1 MGIQYFDG
9 NWHTYIRYEVS
20 TLSQDRVANTTT
32 ARVSLYIGNDPGGYE
47 IQFDPTYGAYMGVQL
62 AGQNKYL
69 KIEHLFIKGSER
81 SLGSVDFTFTHDE
94 DGQATRKILL
104 WSGSTSGI
112 NYGGWYLGSIDTSF
126 TQTFAKIPRMSKV
139 ASVSGTRELG
149 QELTVTLDRKVESFT
164 HQVWYKVW
172 GSDWYDLG
180 TGLGTTVK
188 FTPSPENARKN
199 VNVASSTFDICVR
212 TFDGDKQ
219 IGIDEYSIGWYIGL
233 PSGTQPRLETIELVD
248 KAKATK
254 DIVGK
259 NTFVQ
264 TFSEMVGTFKG
275 MEGTYGST
283 IKTFH
288 AEVVGQKM
296 AITSNGGTFQF
307 FKNYGDYNVE
317 AYVIDSRGLKSNV
330 VTVPIKVLQYFAPML
345 SFEAVRGGGDQQ
357 TIVVRRTA
365 KIAPLMVDGVQK
377 NPMRLKFKVKPAYD
391 GYFTDNKG
399 GGVDS
404 LVINSLT
411 NSNSDL
417 FGAFA
422 ADKAWIVEG
431 TISDAYAS
439 FTFTAPIVGPEEVV
453 QCRTPKGTGFGKVW
467 ERGALDVGGDI
478 YSNGELVQVGRL
490 TQIDGK
496 SIKMTGSANDLMK
509 TGMFYSH
516 GMSDLPP
523 NLTGSQL
530 YGYIQVNTHPSD
542 ENYVMQTYTPYDG
555 NVIYMR
561 RKTPVTGW
569 HPWVQF
575 TPSNVPLFGEWHD
588 APLTN
593 GWKHYGGNDTN
604 VQYRRDSEGRIYLRG
619 SCHGGTYINRGG
631 TIFTLP
637 KEYNPKKKV
646 YIRAITGDYQDCYL
660 ILSPEGELYCAK
672 DNQVQRDWLCLDGII
687 I

>member
-47 IQFDPTYGAYMGVQL
+47 IQFDPTYGAYMGVQI

-69 KIEHLFIKGSER
+69 EIENLFIKGSEK
-81 SLGSVDFTFTHDE
+81 LIGSVDFTFTHDD

-112 NYGGWYLGSIDTSF
+112 NFDGWYLGSIDTSF

-139 ASVSGTRELG
+139 TSVSGTRKLG

-233 PSGTQPRLETIELVD
+233 PSGTQPRLENIELVD

-478 YSNGELVQVGRL
+478 YSNGELVQVGKL
-490 TQIDGK
+490 TQSNGK
-496 SIKMTGSANDLMK
+496 SLKITGSANDFMK
-509 TGMFYSH
+509 TGLYYSH
-516 GMSDLPP
+516 NMDDLPDGL
-523 NLTGSQL
+523 NMYQK
-530 YGYIQVNTHPSD
+530 YGYLQVNTHPND
-542 ENYVMQTYTPYDG
+542 ANFALQ
-555 NVIYMR
+555 IYIPHNTDIMFMR
-561 RKTPVTGW
+561 RKTNYGW
-569 HPWVQF
+569 QKWVQF
-575 TPSNVPLFGEWHD
+575 TPSNSSTNPKWTD
-588 APLTN
+588 AALKS
-593 GWKHYGGNDTN
+593 GWRNTTDYGDVQFSKSVDGTVYFRGTARGGNTTQET
-604 VQYRRDSEGRIYLRG
+604 V
-619 SCHGGTYINRGG
+619 
-631 TIFTLP
+631 IFTLP
-637 KEYNPKKKV
+637 GGYRPEKQLYLTALNNS
-646 YIRAITGDYQDCYL
+646 YGIAIIAVRPNGDVVIKSNVDSHWL
-660 ILSPEGELYCAK
+660 NF
-672 DNQVQRDWLCLDGII
+672 DNINFRI
-687 I
+687 

>member
-47 IQFDPTYGAYMGVQL
+47 IQFDPTYGAYMGVQI

-69 KIEHLFIKGSER
+69 EIENLFIKGSEK
-81 SLGSVDFTFTHDE
+81 LIGSVDFTFTHDD

-112 NYGGWYLGSIDTSF
+112 NYDGWYLGSIDTSF

-219 IGIDEYSIGWYIGL
+219 IGIDEYSVGWHIGL
-233 PSGTQPRLETIELVD
+233 PSGTQPTLESIELVD

-365 KIAPLMVDGVQK
+365 KIAPLMVDGIQK

-478 YSNGELVQVGRL
+478 YSNGELVQVGKL
-490 TQIDGK
+490 TQSNGK
-496 SIKMTGSANDLMK
+496 SLKITGSANAFMK
-509 TGMFYSH
+509 TGLYYSH
-516 GMSDLPP
+516 NMDDLPDGL
-523 NLTGSQL
+523 NMYQK
-530 YGYIQVNTHPSD
+530 YGYLQVNTHPD
-542 ENYVMQTYTPYDG
+542 DANFALQ
-555 NVIYMR
+555 IYIPHNTDIMFMR
-561 RKTPVTGW
+561 RKTNYGW
-569 HPWVQF
+569 QKWVQF
-575 TPSNVPLFGEWHD
+575 TPSNSSTNPKWTD
-588 APLTN
+588 AALKS
-593 GWKHYGGNDTN
+593 GWRNTIDYGDVQFSKSVDGTVYFRGTARGGNTTQET
-604 VQYRRDSEGRIYLRG
+604 V
-619 SCHGGTYINRGG
+619 
-631 TIFTLP
+631 IFTLP
-637 KEYNPKKKV
+637 EGYRPEKQLYLTALNNS
-646 YIRAITGDYQDCYL
+646 YGIAIIGIRPNGDVVIKSNVDSHWL
-660 ILSPEGELYCAK
+660 NF
-672 DNQVQRDWLCLDGII
+672 DNINFRI
-687 I
+687 

>member
-69 KIEHLFIKGSER
+69 EIENLFIKGSEK
-81 SLGSVDFTFTHDE
+81 LIGSVDFTFTHDE

-139 ASVSGTRELG
+139 ASVTGTRELG

-233 PSGTQPRLETIELVD
+233 PSGTQPRLENIELVD

-478 YSNGELVQVGRL
+478 YSNGELVQVGKL
-490 TQIDGK
+490 TQPNGK
-496 SIKMTGSANDLMK
+496 SLKITGSANDFMK
-509 TGMFYSH
+509 TGLYYSH
-516 GMSDLPP
+516 NMDDLPDGL
-523 NLTGSQL
+523 NMYQK
-530 YGYIQVNTHPSD
+530 YGYLQVNTHPDDASFAL
-542 ENYVMQTYTPYDG
+542 Q
-555 NVIYMR
+555 IYIPHNTDIMFMR
-561 RKTPVTGW
+561 RKTNYGW
-569 HPWVQF
+569 QKWVQF
-575 TPSNVPLFGEWHD
+575 TPSNSSTNPKWTD
-588 APLTN
+588 AALKS
-593 GWKHYGGNDTN
+593 GWRNTTDYGDVQFSKSVDGTVYFRGTARGGNTTQET
-604 VQYRRDSEGRIYLRG
+604 V
-619 SCHGGTYINRGG
+619 
-631 TIFTLP
+631 IFTLP
-637 KEYNPKKKV
+637 EGYRPEKQLYLTALNNS
-646 YIRAITGDYQDCYL
+646 YGIAIIAVRPNGDVVIKSNVDSHWL
-660 ILSPEGELYCAK
+660 NF
-672 DNQVQRDWLCLDGII
+672 DNINFRI
-687 I
+687 

>member
-47 IQFDPTYGAYMGVQL
+47 IQFDPTYGAYMGVQI

-69 KIEHLFIKGSER
+69 EIENLFIKGSEK
-81 SLGSVDFTFTHDE
+81 LIGSVDFTFTHDD

-219 IGIDEYSIGWYIGL
+219 IGIDEYSVGWHIGL
-233 PSGTQPRLETIELVD
+233 PSGTQPTLESIELVD

-478 YSNGELVQVGRL
+478 YSNGELVQVGKL
-490 TQIDGK
+490 TQSNGK
-496 SIKMTGSANDLMK
+496 SLKITGSANDFMK
-509 TGMFYSH
+509 TGLYYSH
-516 GMSDLPP
+516 NMDDLPDGL
-523 NLTGSQL
+523 NMYQK
-530 YGYIQVNTHPSD
+530 YGYLQVNTHPD
-542 ENYVMQTYTPYDG
+542 DANFALQ
-555 NVIYMR
+555 IYIPHNTDIMFMR
-561 RKTPVTGW
+561 RKTNYGW
-569 HPWVQF
+569 QKWVQF
-575 TPSNVPLFGEWHD
+575 TPSNSSTNPKWTD
-588 APLTN
+588 AALKS
-593 GWKHYGGNDTN
+593 GWRNTTDYGDVQFSKSVDGTVYFRGTARGGNTTQET
-604 VQYRRDSEGRIYLRG
+604 V
-619 SCHGGTYINRGG
+619 
-631 TIFTLP
+631 IFTLP
-637 KEYNPKKKV
+637 EGYRPEKQLYLTALNNS
-646 YIRAITGDYQDCYL
+646 YGIAIIAVRPNGDVVIKSNVDSHWL
-660 ILSPEGELYCAK
+660 NF
-672 DNQVQRDWLCLDGII
+672 DNINFRI
-687 I
+687 